1 MPTISLQF
9 PFPLNVSVQVGDTA
23 YYVPTALV
31 QSFNTAPKSNIIEIG
46 VILTIIPW
54 NGTISQIDVNWLPLP
69 PLSPLPLPADFIM
82 FSKDNKANLSSALGY
97 YAEVEMKNASP
108 DKAELFAVGAGV
120 FESSK

>member
-1 MPTISLQF
+1 MATITLQF
-9 PFPLNVSVQVGDTA
+9 PFALNVSTQVGDTA
-23 YYVPTALV
+23 YYTPTAVV
-31 QSFNTAPKSNIIEIG
+31 QTFSTAPMPSIIEIG
-46 VILTIIPW
+46 NIVTIVPW
-54 NGTISQIDVNWLPLP
+54 NGTFSQIIVNWAPVPL
-69 PLSPLPLPADFIM
+69 LSPLPTLTDFIM